1 MRAIGVIG
9 VGNMGG
15 AMAANLLARAWNVH
29 VHDIE
34 LSRTQAL
41 ASSGARVAQSPL
53 ELARE
58 TDAIIIAVVDAAQT
72 EVRAAVTDVVEAGGV
87 VHAGPKDSR
96 SGQAGNDK
104 QKSVMLCPT
113 IAPEDVE
120 RFTARLIAAGF
131 AAIDAPMS
139 GGPERAREGEMSLM
153 VACPLALFHEHQ
165 VLLQALASRLFHVSE
180 RQGDGARTK
189 LVNNLLAAINLVG
202 AAEALALAQRIG
214 LELKRTLEVIE
225 QSSGQSW
232 IGSDRLRRALDGDE
246 APRAHMS
253 LLTKDSGLAL
263 EMARGAGFVGPLG
276 THAHA
281 AFAQACQDGWAHVD
295 DGALYRLLQQGLPT
309 IKA

>member
-1 MRAIGVIG
+1 MSIALAIGFIG

-34 LSRTQAL
+34 PSRTQAL
-41 ASSGARVAQSPL
+41 ASNGARVAQSPL

-58 TDAIIIAVVDAAQT
+58 TDVIIIAVVNAAQT
-72 EVRAAVTDVVEAGGV
+72 EDVLFGAQGI
-87 VHAGPKDSR
+87 VHAAPVATAEGGAARASKT
-96 SGQAGNDK
+96 
-104 QKSVMLCPT
+104 VLLCPT
-113 IAPEDVE
+113 IAPKDVE
-120 RFTARLIAAGF
+120 RFTARLMAAGF

-214 LELKRTLEVIE
+214 LEPKRTLEVIE

-263 EMARGAGFVGPLG
+263 EMARRSGFAGPLG
-276 THAHA
+276 AHAHA

>member
-9 VGNMGG
+9 VGHMGG

-72 EVRAAVTDVVEAGGV
+72 EDVLFGAQGIVHAAPVATAAGGAARASKTV
-87 VHAGPKDSR
+87 L
-96 SGQAGNDK
+96 
-104 QKSVMLCPT
+104 LCPT

-120 RFTARLIAAGF
+120 RFTARLMAAGF

-139 GGPERAREGEMSLM
+139 GGPERARAGEMSLM